1 MAERIG
7 FDERPLTPEAQKPQF
22 DAVVA
27 LGKNWRLPI
36 TGPQIHLSI
45 ESKMTALAAGQMYA
59 DGKVGKIIF
68 STGETAGNN
77 LQGHPYPAEAD
88 EMKKFLRRFF
98 SEEQIQ
104 DSAIE
109 LENHSFDTAGNAE
122 EVKTIINNLH
132 LQRVALLTVGFHLPR
147 SMRLFR
153 SYGVNIEQG
162 LSSEQILEGRSPL
175 YQRFL
180 GAYQKSDRHRALAST
195 ERKVNAISI
204 IDRKGR
210 ITRLV
215 TKRSR
220 HRENPLEE

>member
-1 MAERIG
+1 MTEGKGFERQ
-7 FDERPLTPEAQKPQF
+7 PSTPEVEKPQF
-22 DAVVA
+22 DVIVA

-36 TGPQIHLSI
+36 TAPQIHLSI
-45 ESKMTALAAGQMYA
+45 ESKMTALAAGQLYT
-59 DGKVGKIIF
+59 DGRVGKIIF
-68 STGETAGNN
+68 STGETAGKN

-98 SEEQIQ
+98 SEEQIPN
-104 DSAIE
+104 SAIE

-132 LQRVALLTVGFHLPR
+132 LQKVALLTVGFHLPR
-147 SMRLFR
+147 SMRLFKN
-153 SYGVNIEQG
+153 YGVNIQQG
-162 LSSEQILEGRSPL
+162 LSSEQILEARSSR

-180 GAYQKSDRHRALAST
+180 DAYHQSDRYRALTST

-204 IDRKGR
+204 IDRKGKL
-210 ITRLV
+210 IRLI

-220 HRENPLEE
+220 HREDPLEE